1 MSQTSES
8 SVPATPVAN
17 VLPET
22 TVNTPVAGGTT
33 FIQTPNYQDAL
44 NEVENLSA
52 FIVALKAAAANSST
66 WAAFQTAV
74 AALPN
79 A

>member
-8 SVPATPVAN
+8 SIPASPSAN
-17 VLPET
+17 VLPQT
-22 TVNTPVAGGTT
+22 TVNQPIPGFTV
-33 FIQTPNYQDAL
+33 IQTPTAQDAL

-52 FIVALKAAAANSST
+52 FIVALKAAVANSST